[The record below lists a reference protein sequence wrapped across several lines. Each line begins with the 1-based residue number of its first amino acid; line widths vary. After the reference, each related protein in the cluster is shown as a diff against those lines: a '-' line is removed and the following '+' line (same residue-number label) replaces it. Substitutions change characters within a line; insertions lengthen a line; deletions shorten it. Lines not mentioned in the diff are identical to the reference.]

1 MPICN
6 YSVLPQALRDFIT
19 NVTGIA
25 TMFDTRREK
34 EYDPDARVD
43 RFLNLHDVKKAMGAH
58 EGVSG

>member
-1 MPICN
+1 M
-6 YSVLPQALRDFIT
+6 LPQALRDFIT

-58 EGVSG
+58 EGVRG